1 MKTII
6 ERKPANVII
15 SRDYSGNISIEIYS
29 DAREAVERRGEI
41 IDNQYQE
48 TYLEAKNFLVFPA
61 NSVDLKFE

>member
-15 SRDYSGNISIEIYS
+15 SRDSSGNISIEIYS